1 MEVKFLEDW
10 NTKEEIWYCD
20 RFAQLSE
27 ESSTCGGFQ
36 NGSGSHV
43 VHDDLIGLGGHDGH
57 DGHDGHG
64 QHLTAGENVHCGSR
78 PRPPATR
85 C

>member
-36 NGSGSHV
+36 NGNGSHV
-43 VHDDLIGLGGHDGH
+43 VHDDLIGLGGHKVMMVMIA
-57 DGHDGHG
+57 
-64 QHLTAGENVHCGSR
+64 LMVMMVMMVMMIMAST
-78 PRPPATR
+78 
-85 C
+85 